1 MTISLAQILT
11 WLLIGAVAGV
21 IIHFVTSGRSL
32 GRSVVIGLV
41 GALVGGLLFGL
52 LNIRVAPDLFQ
63 LSIAQATVTF
73 SDIVAALVGALLV
86 LGAMML
92 VRRSNF

>member
-11 WLLIGAVAGV
+11 WLLLGALAGV
-21 IIHFVTSGRSL
+21 IIHFVTSGRTL
-32 GRSVVIGLV
+32 GRSIVLGLV

-52 LNIRVAPDLFQ
+52 LNIQVAPELMQ
-63 LSIAQATVTF
+63 LSILDATITF

-86 LGAMML
+86 LGAVML
-92 VRRSNF
+92 ARRSNF